1 MMRILADRGG
11 TFTDIVCIHDDGT
24 IEVKKVLSDNPDQYD
39 NALIEG
45 IRLFKPLSDTHSVTE
60 IRLGTTLA
68 TNALLERKGSPVI
81 FITNAGFGSALRIG
95 DQARP
100 SLFSRHVPDRSHIHQ
115 DVLEIQGRLDAGG
128 EEVLPLNE
136 TATRDALKTLKANTD
151 CTTVAI
157 CLIHSVKNPKHEL
170 MVEQWAREAGF
181 GHIYLSH
188 QVAPQSGWWARASTT
203 LLEAYLNP
211 ALASYVRSLRK
222 DPSIDNVPLRLMQ
235 SHGGLADASDVRGT
249 RSLLSGP
256 AGGLF
261 GAIEAAR
268 AAGLAKII
276 TFDMGGTSAD
286 VARFD
291 GRLDRRY
298 HTMVDGMPLSV
309 PTLAIDTIAAGGGSC
324 LHITEGR
331 FIVGPD
337 SAGSQPGPACYRNG
351 GPATLTDA
359 NVILGKI
366 QPSFFPRIFGKN
378 HNEGLDKDAAERAL
392 STLILSS
399 ENTAIPKDLAAV
411 AAGFVDVAVHA
422 MARAIHKLSVA
433 RGFDVRQYA
442 LCAFGGAAGQ
452 HACLVAEALGIKKV
466 LIHRLSSVLS
476 AFGMGIAPE
485 SVLESRYLS
494 VPLSQDS
501 TKNLF
506 DHYTTLAAVAENKLS
521 LHLPPN
527 SPIHSIATLQMHD
540 QGSDTCLDIPYNPH
554 DSLED
559 VKDAFHRQHRALF
572 GAFDTDAILMLKG
585 IVVEAR
591 HDPIPPELVQ
601 KKTLNQN
608 LPPMNHHNLYSKGQ
622 WHRASLY
629 ELPSLNPGQNVA
641 GPALLVDQDTNVVV
655 EAGWVAV
662 ADETGGILLNDVRGQ
677 GHHDVYPPVTHAD
690 PAFLEI
696 FHHLF
701 SAVAEDMGET
711 LAKTAHSV
719 NIKERRDFS
728 CAVFDAQGNLI
739 ANAPHVPV
747 HLGSMGASVQAVL
760 TSGLSMNP
768 MDAFVTNDPYHGGTH
783 LPDITVIT
791 PVFIEGTVRYFV
803 ASRGHHA
810 DVGGITPGSMPA
822 NSVHIDEEGVLIPPQ
837 KLVDQKTFQTDKMQ
851 ALFSNAR
858 YPARNIPQNLAD
870 LRACVA
876 ANRAGVKAMRDI
888 VDSYGPKT
896 VDAYM
901 GFILENAQNHVASVL
916 HHQAPG
922 SATITHD
929 NGCIV
934 TVKVTPDPATKRLRI
949 DFSGTSPAGQHNLNA
964 PLAITRAC
972 VLYVLRSLVSE
983 DIPLNDGCLR
993 AVDLVVP
1000 EGSLLNP
1007 PYPHAVSA
1015 GNVETSQM
1023 IVDALLL
1030 ALGVQAASHGTMNNI
1045 SFGNKIYQYYETLA
1059 GGGGAGPD
1067 FNGSTGYQCHMTN
1080 SRLTDVEI
1088 LEQRFPVRVWELSVA
1103 ENTGGAG
1110 EYCGGDGIRR
1120 DLEFL
1125 EPVDVSLITNN
1136 RQKAPKGFGGG
1147 KDGQSGVNI
1156 HQPAGKSTTILVG
1169 CCHLS
1174 VQTGDHIII
1183 QTPGGGGWGTKD

>member
-1 MMRILADRGG
+1 MRILADRGG
-11 TFTDIVCIHDDGT
+11 TFTDIVCVHDDGS
-24 IEVKKVLSDNPDQYD
+24 IEAQKVLSDTLGHDD
-39 NALIEG
+39 HALIEG
-45 IRLFKPLSDTHSVTE
+45 IRLFKPLSDTHTVTE

-81 FITNAGFGSALRIG
+81 FITNTGFGSALRIG

-100 SLFSRHVPDRSHIHQ
+100 FLFSRHVLNRSHIHQ
-115 DVLEIQGRLDAGG
+115 DVLEIQGRLDATGQ
-128 EEVLPLNE
+128 EVLPLNE
-136 TATRDALKTLKANTD
+136 EATKDALKAIKDKTE
-151 CTTVAI
+151 CPTVAI

-170 MVEQWAREAGF
+170 TVGQWAREVGF
-181 GHIYLSH
+181 SHIYLSH
-188 QVAPQSGWWARASTT
+188 HVAPQSGWWARASTT
-203 LLEAYLNP
+203 LLEAYLTP
-211 ALASYVRSLRK
+211 ALASYVRTLRK
-222 DPSIDNVPLRLMQ
+222 DSSIANIPLRLMQ
-235 SHGGLADASDVRGT
+235 SHGGLADAADVRGAH
-249 RSLLSGP
+249 SLLSGP

-268 AAGLAKII
+268 AAGLSKII

-286 VARFD
+286 VARYD
-291 GRLDRRY
+291 GCLDRRY
-298 HTMVDGMPLSV
+298 HTTVDGMPLSV

-331 FIVGPD
+331 FVVGPD
-337 SAGSQPGPACYRNG
+337 SAGSYPGPACYRNG
-351 GPATLTDA
+351 GPATVTDA
-359 NVILGKI
+359 NVVLGKI
-366 QPSFFPRIFGKN
+366 HPAFFPRIFGAD
-378 HNEGLDKDAAERAL
+378 HNEGLDKHASESALAA
-392 STLILSS
+392 LILSAEPYDS
-399 ENTAIPKDLAAV
+399 PPDLAAV
-411 AAGFVDVAVHA
+411 AEGFVDVAVHA

-452 HACLVAEALGIKKV
+452 HACLVAEALGMKKV
-466 LIHRLSSVLS
+466 LIHRFSSVLS

-485 SVLESRYLS
+485 SVLESCYLS
-494 VPLSQDS
+494 VPLSNDS
-501 TKNLF
+501 HKALF
-506 DHYTTLAAVAENKLS
+506 DHYITLSAVAENKLS
-521 LHLPPN
+521 LHMPA
-527 SPIHSIATLQMHD
+527 HSAVTVTATLQMHD

-554 DSLED
+554 DTVED
-559 VKDAFHRQHRALF
+559 LKSAFRRQHRALF
-572 GAFDTDAILMLKG
+572 GVLEDDVTLMIKSL
-585 IVVEAR
+585 IVEAR
-591 HDPIPPELVQ
+591 HDPAPPALVH
-601 KKTLNQN
+601 KKALHQT
-608 LPPMNHHNLYSKGQ
+608 LPPMDHHTLYSKGQ
-622 WHRASLY
+622 WHHVPVY
-629 ELPSLNPGQNVA
+629 EFASLNPNQNIA
-641 GPALLVDQDTNVVV
+641 GPALLLDQDTSVVV
-655 EAGWVAV
+655 EAGWIAI
-662 ADETGGILLNDVRGQ
+662 ADDTGGVLLQDARGHVHQ
-677 GHHDVYPPVTHAD
+677 DKRPPLTHAD

-696 FHHLF
+696 FHHRF

-728 CAVFDAQGNLI
+728 CAVFDRAGHLI

-760 TSGLSMNP
+760 ASGLSMNP
-768 MDAFVTNDPYHGGTH
+768 MDAFVMNDPYRGGTH

-810 DVGGITPGSMPA
+810 DVGGMTPGSMPA

-837 KLVDQKTFQTDKMQ
+837 KLVEDKTFQAEAMRT
-851 ALFSNAR
+851 LFSQAR
-858 YPARNIPQNLAD
+858 YPARNIEQNLAD

-876 ANRAGVKAMRDI
+876 ANRAGVRAMREI
-888 VDSYGPKT
+888 VDTYGT
-896 VDAYM
+896 EAVDAYM
-901 GFILENAQNHVASVL
+901 AFILENAQSQVASVL
-916 HHQAPG
+916 RHQAAG
-922 SATITHD
+922 SATVTHD
-929 NGCIV
+929 NGCVVQVNI
-934 TVKVTPDPATKRLRI
+934 TPDPTTKRLRI
-949 DFSGTSPAGQHNLNA
+949 DFSGTSDAGQHNLNA

-1023 IVDALLL
+1023 VVDALLL

-1045 SFGNKIYQYYETLA
+1045 SFGNATYQYYETLA

-1067 FNGSTGYQCHMTN
+1067 FEGSTAYQCHMTN

-1110 EYCGGDGIRR
+1110 QHRGGDGILR
-1120 DLEFL
+1120 DVEFL
-1125 EPVDVSLITNN
+1125 EPMDVSLITNN
-1136 RQKAPKGFGGG
+1136 RKYAPQGLKGGQN
-1147 KDGQSGVNI
+1147 GQSGLNTYK
-1156 HQPAGKSTTILVG
+1156 PAGQRDKILAG

-1174 VQTGDHIII
+1174 VQAGDHITI
-1183 QTPGGGGWGTKD
+1183 QTPGGGGWGA

>member
-1 MMRILADRGG
+1 MRILADRGG
-11 TFTDIVCIHDDGT
+11 TFTDIVCVHDDGA
-24 IEVKKVLSDNPDQYD
+24 IEVRKILSDHPEHPS

-45 IRLFKPLSDTHSVTE
+45 VHLFHPLTKPLNLQE

-68 TNALLERKGSPVI
+68 TNALLERKGAPVI
-81 FITNAGFGSALRIG
+81 FITNKGFGSALRIG

-100 SLFSRHVPDRSHIHQ
+100 SLFSRHVPPRTHIHQ
-115 DVLEIQGRLDAGG
+115 DVLEIQGRMDAQGK
-128 EEVLPLNE
+128 EILPLDE
-136 TATRDALKTLKANTD
+136 DATRAALKTLKDNTD

-157 CLIHSVKNPKHEL
+157 CLIHSVKNPKHEQT
-170 MVEQWAREAGF
+170 VGQWATEAGF
-181 GHIYLSH
+181 AHVYLSH
-188 QVAPQSGWWARASTT
+188 KIAPQSGWWTRASTT
-203 LLEAYLNP
+203 LLEAYLTP
-211 ALASYVRSLRK
+211 PLAEYIRTLRK
-222 DPSIDNVPLRLMQ
+222 DKSIDNVPIRLMQ
-235 SHGGLADASDVRGT
+235 SHGGLADASDVQGSH
-249 RSLLSGP
+249 SLLSGP

-268 AAGLAKII
+268 AAELPKII

-291 GRLDRRY
+291 GNLDRRY
-298 HTMVDGMPLSV
+298 QIMVDGMPLSV

-331 FIVGPD
+331 LIVGPD
-337 SAGSQPGPACYRNG
+337 SAGSHPGPACYRNG

-359 NVILGKI
+359 NVLLGKI
-366 QPSFFPRIFGKN
+366 QPAFFPRIFG
-378 HNEGLDKDAAERAL
+378 EGHKESLDKQASERAL
-392 STLILSS
+392 LNLALSWEDPKFS
-399 ENTAIPKDLAAV
+399 ENLTAL

-452 HACLVAEALGIKKV
+452 HACLVAEALGMKKI
-466 LIHRLSSVLS
+466 LIHRFSSVLS

-494 VPLSQDS
+494 VPLSQINSKDI
-501 TKNLF
+501 F
-506 DHYTTLAAVAENKLS
+506 DHYTALATVAENKLS
-521 LHLPPN
+521 LHLKPH
-527 SPIHSIATLQMHD
+527 SPIQITATLQMHD
-540 QGSDTCLDIPYNPH
+540 RGSDTCLDIPYQPH
-554 DSLED
+554 DTLQD
-559 VKDAFHRQHRALF
+559 LQDAFHHQHRALF
-572 GAFDTDAILMLKG
+572 GSFDNQATLILKN
-585 IVVEAR
+585 IFVEA
-591 HDPIPPELVQ
+591 HHNPVPPAIVQ

-608 LPPMNHHNLYSKGQ
+608 LPPIDHINLYSKGE
-622 WHRASLY
+622 WHHAPLY
-629 ELPSLNPGQNVA
+629 ELPSLNPGQNIA
-641 GPALLVDQDTNVVV
+641 GPALLLDQDTTLVV
-655 EAGWVAV
+655 ESGWVAV
-662 ADETGGILLNDVRGQ
+662 ADDNGGVLLKDVRGQ
-677 GHHDVYPPVTHAD
+677 GHQDTRPPITHPD

-760 TSGLSMNP
+760 NSGLSMNP

-837 KLVDQKTFQTDKMQ
+837 KLVDQKTFQTDAMQ
-851 ALFSNAR
+851 ALFSGAR

-888 VDSYGPKT
+888 VDTFGHQT
-896 VDAYM
+896 VDTYM
-901 GFILENAQNHVASVL
+901 GFILDNAQRHVASVL
-916 HHQAPG
+916 RNQALG
-922 SATITHD
+922 SATVTHD
-929 NGCIV
+929 QGCV
-934 TVKVTPDPATKRLRI
+934 VKVTLSSDPTTKRLCI
-949 DFSGTSPAGQHNLNA
+949 DFSGTSPAGPHNLNA

-972 VLYVLRSLVSE
+972 VLYALRSLVSE

-1000 EGSLLNP
+1000 QGSLLNP
-1007 PYPHAVSA
+1007 PYPYAVSA

-1023 IVDALLL
+1023 VVDALLL
-1030 ALGVQAASHGTMNNI
+1030 AFGAQAASHGTMNNI
-1045 SFGNKIYQYYETLA
+1045 SFGNETYQYYETLA

-1103 ENTGGAG
+1103 ENTGGTG
-1110 EYCGGDGIRR
+1110 QHRGGDGVRR

-1125 EPVDVSLITNN
+1125 EPMDVSLITNN
-1136 RQKAPKGFGGG
+1136 RERSPQGLYGGNH
-1147 KDGQSGVNI
+1147 GQSGINTHV
-1156 HQPAGKSTTILVG
+1156 QAGKPATPLTG

-1174 VQTGDHIII
+1174 VQAGDHIII
-1183 QTPGGGGWGTKD
+1183 QTPGGGGWGA

>member
-1 MMRILADRGG
+1 MRILADRGG
-11 TFTDIVCIHDDGT
+11 TFTDIVCIHDDGA

-39 NALIEG
+39 HALIEG
-45 IRLFKPLSDTHSVTE
+45 IRLFKPLSDTRKITD

-68 TNALLERKGSPVI
+68 TNALLERKGSPVV
-81 FITNAGFGSALRIG
+81 FITNAGFGAALRIG

-100 SLFSRHVPDRSHIHQ
+100 SLFSRHVPPRAHIHH
-115 DVLEIQGRLDAGG
+115 DILEIQGRLDARGT
-128 EEVLPLNE
+128 EILPLDE
-136 TATRDALKTLKANTD
+136 EGTKKALKTLKDNTD

-170 MVEQWAREAGF
+170 MMGEWAREAGF
-181 GHIYLSH
+181 SHVYFSH
-188 QVAPQSGWWARASTT
+188 QVAPQTGWWTRASTT
-203 LLEAYLNP
+203 LLEAYLTP
-211 ALASYVRSLRK
+211 ALTSYVRALRK
-222 DPSIDNVPLRLMQ
+222 DENIDNIPLRLMQ
-235 SHGGLADASDVRGT
+235 SHGGLADASDVRGA

-268 AAGLAKII
+268 AAGLPKII

-359 NVILGKI
+359 NVLLGKI
-366 QPSFFPRIFGKN
+366 QPAFFPRIFGKN
-378 HNEGLDKDAAERAL
+378 RNEGLDKDASERAL
-392 STLILSS
+392 LSVVLSS
-399 ENTAIPKDLAAV
+399 GDHKLSQDLTAL

-452 HACLVAEALGIKKV
+452 HACLVAEALGMKKV
-466 LIHRLSSVLS
+466 LIHRFSSVLS

-501 TKNLF
+501 TKDLF

-521 LHLPPN
+521 LHLPPH
-527 SPIHSIATLQMHD
+527 SPIHITATLQMHD

-559 VKDAFHRQHRALF
+559 VKDTFHRQHRALF
-572 GAFDTDAILMLKG
+572 GAFDSDATLMLKG
-585 IVVEAR
+585 ILVEAR
-591 HDPIPPELVQ
+591 HDPVPPALVQ

-608 LPPMNHHNLYSKGQ
+608 LPPMDHHSLYSKGQ
-622 WHRASLY
+622 WHRAPLY
-629 ELPSLNPGQNVA
+629 ELPSLNPGQSIA
-641 GPALLVDQDTNVVV
+641 GPALLVDQDTSLVI

-662 ADETGGILLNDVRGQ
+662 ADDTGGILLNDVRGQ
-677 GHHDVYPPVTHAD
+677 GHQDMRPPLTHAD

-760 TSGLSMNP
+760 ASGLSMNP

-837 KLVDQKTFQTDKMQ
+837 KLVDQKTFQTDAMQ
-851 ALFSNAR
+851 ALFSGAR
-858 YPARNIPQNLAD
+858 YPARNIRQNLAD

-888 VDSYGPKT
+888 VETYGQQT
-896 VDAYM
+896 VDVYM

-916 HHQAPG
+916 HQKNPG
-922 SATITHD
+922 SASVIHD
-929 NGCIV
+929 NGCV
-934 TVKVTPDPATKRLRI
+934 VMVQVSPDPTTKRLRI

-1000 EGSLLNP
+1000 QGSLLNP

-1023 IVDALLL
+1023 VVDALLL
-1030 ALGVQAASHGTMNNI
+1030 ALGAQAASHGTMNNI
-1045 SFGNKIYQYYETLA
+1045 SFGNETYQYYETLA

-1088 LEQRFPVRVWELSVA
+1088 LEQRFPVRVWELCVV
-1103 ENTGGAG
+1103 EKTGGFG
-1110 EYCGGDGIRR
+1110 QHRGGDGVRR

-1125 EPVDVSLITNN
+1125 EPMDVSLITNN
-1136 RQKAPKGFGGG
+1136 RQRAPQGISGGE
-1147 KDGQSGVNI
+1147 DGQSGVNL
-1156 HQPAGKSTTILVG
+1156 HHPAGKSPTILAG

-1174 VQTGDHIII
+1174 VQAGDHIIV
-1183 QTPGGGGWGTKD
+1183 QTPGGGGWGTEG